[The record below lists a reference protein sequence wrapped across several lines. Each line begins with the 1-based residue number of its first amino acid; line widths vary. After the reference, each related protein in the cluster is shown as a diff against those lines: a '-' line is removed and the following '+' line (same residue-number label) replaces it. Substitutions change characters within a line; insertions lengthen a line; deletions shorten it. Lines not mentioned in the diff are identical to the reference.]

1 MERKYAFQVVVNL
14 GGIPSDNVTKKTNLL
29 VLGNNDYCKTIKD
42 GKSSKQKKAEQYI
55 IDGLDIEIVP
65 ESVFYEIIEN
75 YAIS

>member
-1 MERKYAFQVVVNL
+1 MIVYSQVAQIGKLCYPDNRNHFTAHIVLYKVCFANPAF
-14 GGIPSDNVTKKTNLL
+14 SA
-29 VLGNNDYCKTIKD
+29 
-42 GKSSKQKKAEQYI
+42 KSSKQKKAEQYI

>member
-1 MERKYAFQVVVNL
+1 M
-14 GGIPSDNVTKKTNLL
+14 
-29 VLGNNDYCKTIKD
+29 KD

-55 IDGLDIEIVP
+55 IDGLDIETVP

>member
-1 MERKYAFQVVVNL
+1 MTTVKL
-14 GGIPSDNVTKKTNLL
+14 LKTE
-29 VLGNNDYCKTIKD
+29 
-42 GKSSKQKKAEQYI
+42 KSSKQKKAEQYI